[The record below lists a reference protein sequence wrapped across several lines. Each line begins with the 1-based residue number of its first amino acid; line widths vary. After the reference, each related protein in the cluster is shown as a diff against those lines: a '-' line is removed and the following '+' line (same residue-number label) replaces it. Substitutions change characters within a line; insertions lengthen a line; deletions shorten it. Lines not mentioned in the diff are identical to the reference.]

1 MQNLNQYLGR
11 SSINGAAPLTEPV
24 NWGRDMRKAIIS
36 LILLMTPLAPAPALA
51 ADASALK
58 DGAPDQYIV
67 VPGDTLWGISGR
79 FLKDPWKWPDVWR
92 MNQEQLRNPHR
103 IYPGD
108 VIVLDRS
115 GAEIQLRLLK
125 ADDPAAV
132 AAAAAAA
139 APAAAPLR
147 DTVKLSPRPRAQ
159 PLADK
164 AIPAIPPSV
173 IEPFLSRPLVVGQ
186 DELDS
191 APVVLAN
198 QENRVAIG
206 AGNVAYAQGLGY
218 DKGDVWQVFRR
229 GDALVDP
236 ETDEVLGYQATYLG
250 EARVI
255 RRGDPATIEITKS
268 AQEIYVGDRLLPAA
282 KEVPTFSY
290 VPRAPWR
297 PVRGRIMSTYASL
310 GETGPLGIVALSKGS
325 KDGLE
330 VGHVLAIYRNQST
343 LSFGS
348 RMAPL
353 YGAQGLT
360 GNDSP
365 RAYYTEEITPRDA
378 PLYQRGRRI
387 TEADAAKLPD
397 ERFGL
402 VMVFRTFDRAAFGL
416 VMQASRPVAVNDLV
430 TNP

>member
-1 MQNLNQYLGR
+1 
-11 SSINGAAPLTEPV
+11 
-24 NWGRDMRKAIIS
+24 MRKAIIS
-36 LILLMTPLAPAPALA
+36 LILLMTPLAPAPALG
-51 ADASALK
+51 ADASALRE
-58 DGAPDQYIV
+58 GAPDQYIV

-79 FLKDPWKWPDVWR
+79 FLKDFWRWPELWR

-115 GAEIQLRLLK
+115 GAEVQLRLLK

-139 APAAAPLR
+139 PAAAPPR
-147 DTVKLSPRPRAQ
+147 DTVKLSPRVRAE

-164 AIPAIPPSV
+164 AIPAIPPSA
-173 IEPFLSRPLVVGQ
+173 IEPFLSRPLVVGK

-191 APVVLAN
+191 APFVLAT
-198 QENRVAIG
+198 QENRLAIG
-206 AGNVAYAQGLGY
+206 AGSVAYAEGLGS
-218 DKGDVWQVFRR
+218 DKGDIWQVFRR
-229 GDALVDP
+229 GDALIDP
-236 ETDEVLGYQATYLG
+236 ETDEILGYQATYLG
-250 EARVI
+250 DARVI

-268 AQEIYVGDRLLPAA
+268 AQEIYAGDRLLPAA
-282 KEVPTFSY
+282 KEKPTFSY
-290 VPRAPWR
+290 VPRAPWK

-330 VGHVLAIYRNQST
+330 VGHVLAIYRSQTT
-343 LSFGS
+343 LRYGT

-353 YGAQGLT
+353 YGREGLS
-360 GNDSP
+360 GSDSP
-365 RAYYTEEITPRDA
+365 RAYYDEQITPRDA
-378 PLYQRGRRI
+378 PLYERGRRI
-387 TEADAAKLPD
+387 TVDEAAKLPD

-416 VMQASRPVAVNDLV
+416 VMQASRPVAVNDVV

>member
-1 MQNLNQYLGR
+1 
-11 SSINGAAPLTEPV
+11 
-24 NWGRDMRKAIIS
+24 MRKAIIS
-36 LILLMTPLAPAPALA
+36 LILLMTPLAPAPALG
-51 ADASALK
+51 ADASALRE
-58 DGAPDQYIV
+58 GAPDQYIV

-79 FLKDPWKWPDVWR
+79 FLKDTWRWPELWR

-115 GAEIQLRLLK
+115 GAEVQLRLLK

-139 APAAAPLR
+139 PAAAPPR
-147 DTVKLSPRPRAQ
+147 DTVKLSPRVRAE

-164 AIPAIPPSV
+164 AIPAIPPSA
-173 IEPFLSRPLVVGQ
+173 IEPFLSRPLVVGK

-191 APVVLAN
+191 APFVLAT
-198 QENRVAIG
+198 QENRLAIG
-206 AGNVAYAQGLGY
+206 AGSVAYAEGLGP

-229 GDALVDP
+229 GDALIDP
-236 ETDEVLGYQATYLG
+236 ETDEILGYQATYLG
-250 EARVI
+250 DARVI

-268 AQEIYVGDRLLPAA
+268 AQEIYSGDRLLPAA
-282 KEVPTFSY
+282 KEMPTFSY
-290 VPRAPWR
+290 VPRAPWK

-330 VGHVLAIYRNQST
+330 VGHVLAIYRSQTT
-343 LSFGS
+343 LRYGT

-353 YGAQGLT
+353 YGREGLS
-360 GNDSP
+360 GSDSP
-365 RAYYTEEITPRDA
+365 RAYYSEEITPRDA
-378 PLYQRGRRI
+378 PLYERGRRI
-387 TEADAAKLPD
+387 TAEDAAKLPD

>member
-1 MQNLNQYLGR
+1 
-11 SSINGAAPLTEPV
+11 
-24 NWGRDMRKAIIS
+24 
-36 LILLMTPLAPAPALA
+36 MTPLAPALA
-51 ADASALK
+51 ADASALQE
-58 DGAPDQYIV
+58 GAPDQYIV

-79 FLKDPWKWPDVWR
+79 FLKDPWKWPEVWR

-115 GAEIQLRLLK
+115 GAELQLRLLR
-125 ADDPAAV
+125 ADDPA

-139 APAAAPLR
+139 APGAAPAPAR
-147 DTVKLSPRPRAQ
+147 DTVKLSPRTRAE

-191 APVVLAN
+191 APRVLAN

-229 GDALVDP
+229 GDALIDP
-236 ETDEVLGYQATYLG
+236 DTDEILGYQATYLG

-268 AQEIYVGDRLLPAA
+268 TQEIYAGDRLLPAA
-282 KEVPTFSY
+282 KERPTFSY
-290 VPRAPWR
+290 VPRAPWK
-297 PVRGRIMSTYASL
+297 PVRGRIMSTYGSL

-330 VGHVLAIYRNQST
+330 VGHVLASYRSQST
-343 LSFGS
+343 LAYGT

-353 YGAQGLT
+353 YGREGLSAS
-360 GNDSP
+360 DSP
-365 RAYYTEEITPRDA
+365 RAYYSEDLTPRDA
-378 PLYQRGRRI
+378 PLYERGRRI
-387 TEADAAKLPD
+387 TVEEAAKLPD

-416 VMQASRPVAVNDLV
+416 VMQASRPVAINDLV

>member
-1 MQNLNQYLGR
+1 
-11 SSINGAAPLTEPV
+11 
-24 NWGRDMRKAIIS
+24 MRKAIIS
-36 LILLMTPLAPAPALA
+36 LILLMTPLAPAPALG
-51 ADASALK
+51 ADASALRE
-58 DGAPDQYIV
+58 GAPDQYIV

-79 FLKDPWKWPDVWR
+79 FLKDFWRWPELWR

-115 GAEIQLRLLK
+115 GAEVQLRLLK

-139 APAAAPLR
+139 PAAAPPR
-147 DTVKLSPRPRAQ
+147 DTVKLSPRVRAE

-164 AIPAIPPSV
+164 AIPAIPPSA
-173 IEPFLSRPLVVGQ
+173 IEPFLSRPLVVGK

-191 APVVLAN
+191 APFVLAT
-198 QENRVAIG
+198 QENRLAIG
-206 AGNVAYAQGLGY
+206 AGSVAYAEGLGS
-218 DKGDVWQVFRR
+218 DKGDIWQVFRR
-229 GDALVDP
+229 GDALIDP
-236 ETDEVLGYQATYLG
+236 ETDEILGYQATYLG
-250 EARVI
+250 DARVI

-268 AQEIYVGDRLLPAA
+268 AQEIYSGDRLLPAA
-282 KEVPTFSY
+282 KEKPTFSY

-330 VGHVLAIYRNQST
+330 VGHVLAIYRTQTT
-343 LSFGS
+343 LRYGT

-353 YGAQGLT
+353 YGREGLS
-360 GNDSP
+360 GSDSP
-365 RAYYTEEITPRDA
+365 RAYYDEQITPRDA
-378 PLYQRGRRI
+378 PLYERGRRI
-387 TEADAAKLPD
+387 TVEEAAKLPD

-416 VMQASRPVAVNDLV
+416 VMQASRPVAVNDVV

>member
-1 MQNLNQYLGR
+1 
-11 SSINGAAPLTEPV
+11 
-24 NWGRDMRKAIIS
+24 MRKAIIS
-36 LILLMTPLAPAPALA
+36 LIFLMTPLAPAPAQA
-51 ADASALK
+51 PTSALQE
-58 DGAPDQYIV
+58 GAPEQYIV

-79 FLKDPWKWPDVWR
+79 FLKDVWRWPELWR

-103 IYPGD
+103 IFPGD

-115 GAEIQLRLLK
+115 GAEVQLRLLR
-125 ADDPAAV
+125 ADDP

-139 APAAAPLR
+139 EAAAPGVAPVAPR
-147 DTVKLSPRPRAQ
+147 DTIKLSPRLRAE

-186 DELDS
+186 DELNS

-206 AGNVAYAQGLGY
+206 AGNIAYVEGLDP
-218 DKGDVWQVFRR
+218 DKGLNWQVFRR
-229 GDALVDP
+229 GDPLIDP
-236 ETDEVLGYQATYLG
+236 ESGDTLGYQAIYLG

-255 RRGDPATIEITKS
+255 RRGDPATIEVTRS
-268 AQEIYVGDRLLPAA
+268 AQEIYTGDRLLPAA
-282 KEVPTFSY
+282 KEIPTFSY

-297 PVRGRIMSTYASL
+297 PVRGRIMSTYGNL
-310 GETGPLGIVALSKGS
+310 GETGPQGIVALSRGS
-325 KDGLE
+325 QDGLE
-330 VGHVLAIYRNQST
+330 VGHVLAIYRSQST
-343 LSFGS
+343 LAFGP

-353 YGAQGLT
+353 YGTQGFT
-360 GNDSP
+360 MNESP
-365 RAYYTEEITPRDA
+365 RAYYSEDIPPRDA

-416 VMQASRPVAVNDLV
+416 VMQASRPVSVNDVV

>member
-1 MQNLNQYLGR
+1 
-11 SSINGAAPLTEPV
+11 
-24 NWGRDMRKAIIS
+24 MRKAIIS
-36 LILLMTPLAPAPALA
+36 LIFLMTPLVSAPATA
-51 ADASALK
+51 ADASALQE
-58 DGAPDQYIV
+58 GAPDQYIV

-79 FLKDPWKWPDVWR
+79 FLKDPWKWPELWR

-103 IYPGD
+103 IFPGD
-108 VIVLDRS
+108 VIVLDRE
-115 GAEIQLRLLK
+115 GAEVRLRLVRPED
-125 ADDPAAV
+125 AAAV
-132 AAAAAAA
+132 
-139 APAAAPLR
+139 PPPGVPTPVPPR
-147 DTVKLSPRPRAQ
+147 DTVKLSPRIRAE

-191 APVVLAN
+191 APRILAN

-206 AGNVAYAQGLGY
+206 AGSVAYVEGLDADRGL
-218 DKGDVWQVFRR
+218 VWQVFRR
-229 GDALVDP
+229 GDPLVDP
-236 ETDEVLGYQATYLG
+236 DTGETLGYQAIYLG
-250 EARVI
+250 EARVT
-255 RRGDPATIEITKS
+255 RRGDPATVEITKS
-268 AQEIYVGDRLLPAA
+268 PQEIYAGDRLLPAA
-282 KEVPTFSY
+282 KEIPTFSY

-297 PVRGRIMSTYASL
+297 PVRGRVMSTYGNL
-310 GETGPLGIVALSKGS
+310 GETGPTGIVALSKGS
-325 KDGLE
+325 RDGLE
-330 VGHVLAIYRNQST
+330 VGHVLAIHRSQST
-343 LSFGS
+343 LAYGQ

-353 YGAQGLT
+353 YGVQGFSVD
-360 GNDSP
+360 DSP
-365 RAYYTEEITPRDA
+365 RPYYREDLVPRDA

-387 TEADAAKLPD
+387 TAEDAAKLPD

>member
-1 MQNLNQYLGR
+1 
-11 SSINGAAPLTEPV
+11 
-24 NWGRDMRKAIIS
+24 MRKAIIS
-36 LILLMTPLAPAPALA
+36 LILLMTPLAARPALA
-51 ADASALK
+51 ADASVLRE
-58 DGAPDQYIV
+58 GAPDQYIV

-79 FLKDPWKWPDVWR
+79 FLKDPWRWPDLWR

-103 IYPGD
+103 IFPGD
-108 VIVLDRS
+108 VIVLDRT
-115 GAEIQLRLLK
+115 GAEVQLRLLK
-125 ADDPAAV
+125 ADDPAA

-139 APAAAPLR
+139 GAPGVAAPTPTPVPPR
-147 DTVKLSPRPRAQ
+147 DTVKLGPRVRAE

-191 APVVLAN
+191 APRVLAN

-206 AGNVAYAQGLGY
+206 AGSIAYVQGLDSDRGL
-218 DKGDVWQVFRR
+218 VWQVFRR

-236 ETDEVLGYQATYLG
+236 DTSETLGYQAIYLG
-250 EARVI
+250 EARVT
-255 RRGDPATIEITKS
+255 RRGDPATIEITRS
-268 AQEIYVGDRLLPAA
+268 SQEIYAGDRLLPAA
-282 KEVPTFSY
+282 KEIPTFSY

-297 PVRGRIMSTYASL
+297 PVRGRVVSTYGNL
-310 GETGPLGIVALSKGS
+310 GETGPAGIVALSKGAR
-325 KDGLE
+325 DGLE
-330 VGHVLAIYRNQST
+330 VGHVLAIYRSQST
-343 LSFGS
+343 LAYGT

-360 GNDSP
+360 GDDSP
-365 RAYYTEEITPRDA
+365 RPYYSEDITPRDA

-387 TEADAAKLPD
+387 TAEDAAKLPD

-416 VMQASRPVAVNDLV
+416 VMRASRPVAVNDLV

>member
-1 MQNLNQYLGR
+1 
-11 SSINGAAPLTEPV
+11 
-24 NWGRDMRKAIIS
+24 MRKAIIS
-36 LILLMTPLAPAPALA
+36 LILLMTPLAPALA
-51 ADASALK
+51 ADASALQE
-58 DGAPDQYIV
+58 GAPDQYIV

-79 FLKDPWKWPDVWR
+79 FLKDPWKWPEVWR

-115 GAEIQLRLLK
+115 GAELQLRLLR
-125 ADDPAAV
+125 AGEPG

-139 APAAAPLR
+139 AGAAGAAPAPAR
-147 DTVKLSPRPRAQ
+147 DTVKLSPRTRAE

-164 AIPAIPPSV
+164 AIPAIPPSA

-186 DELDS
+186 EELDS

-198 QENRVAIG
+198 QENRVAVG
-206 AGNVAYAQGLGY
+206 AGSVAYAQGLGY

-229 GDALVDP
+229 GDPLIDP
-236 ETDEVLGYQATYLG
+236 DTDEILGYQATYLG

-268 AQEIYVGDRLLPAA
+268 AQEIYAGDRLLPAA
-282 KEVPTFSY
+282 KERPTFSY
-290 VPRAPWR
+290 VPRAPWK
-297 PVRGRIMSTYASL
+297 PVRGRIMSTYGSL

-330 VGHVLAIYRNQST
+330 VGHVLAIYRSQST
-343 LSFGS
+343 LSYGS

-353 YGAQGLT
+353 YGREGLSLS
-360 GNDSP
+360 DSP
-365 RAYYTEEITPRDA
+365 RAYYSEELTPRDA
-378 PLYQRGRRI
+378 PLYERGRRI
-387 TEADAAKLPD
+387 TVEEAAKLPD

>member
-1 MQNLNQYLGR
+1 
-11 SSINGAAPLTEPV
+11 
-24 NWGRDMRKAIIS
+24 MRKAIIS
-36 LILLMTPLAPAPALA
+36 LILLMTPLAPALA
-51 ADASALK
+51 ADASALQE
-58 DGAPDQYIV
+58 GAPDQYIV
-67 VPGDTLWGISGR
+67 VPGDTLWSISGR
-79 FLKDPWKWPDVWR
+79 FLKDPWKWPELWR

-115 GAEIQLRLLK
+115 GAELQLRLLR

-139 APAAAPLR
+139 AGAPPAPPR
-147 DTVKLSPRPRAQ
+147 DTVKLSPRTRAE

-186 DELDS
+186 DELDG

-229 GDALVDP
+229 GDALIDP
-236 ETDEVLGYQATYLG
+236 DTDEILGYLATYLG

-255 RRGDPATIEITKS
+255 RSGDPATIEITKS
-268 AQEIYVGDRLLPAA
+268 VQEIYAGDRLLPAA
-282 KEVPTFSY
+282 KERPTFSY
-290 VPRAPWR
+290 VPRAPWK
-297 PVRGRIMSTYASL
+297 PVRGRIMSTYGSL

-330 VGHVLAIYRNQST
+330 VGHVLAIFRSQST
-343 LSFGS
+343 LAYGT

-353 YGAQGLT
+353 YGAEGLS
-360 GNDSP
+360 GSDSP
-365 RAYYTEEITPRDA
+365 RAYYSEEITPRDA

-387 TEADAAKLPD
+387 TEDDAAKLPD

>member
-1 MQNLNQYLGR
+1 
-11 SSINGAAPLTEPV
+11 
-24 NWGRDMRKAIIS
+24 MRNAIIS
-36 LILLMTPLAPAPALA
+36 LILLMTPLAPALA
-51 ADASALK
+51 ADASALQE
-58 DGAPDQYIV
+58 GAPDQYIV

-79 FLKDPWKWPDVWR
+79 FLKDAWKWPELWR

-115 GAEIQLRLLK
+115 GAELQLRLLR
-125 ADDPAAV
+125 ADDP

-139 APAAAPLR
+139 AAGVAPAPAR
-147 DTVKLSPRPRAQ
+147 ETVKLSPKVRAE

-164 AIPAIPPSV
+164 AIPAIPPSA
-173 IEPFLSRPLVVGQ
+173 IEPFLSRPLVVSQ
-186 DELDS
+186 DELNS
-191 APVVLAN
+191 APIVLAN

-229 GDALVDP
+229 GDALIDP
-236 ETDEVLGYQATYLG
+236 DTNEILGYQATYLG
-250 EARVI
+250 EARVT
-255 RRGDPATIEITKS
+255 RRGDPATIEITRS
-268 AQEIYVGDRLLPAA
+268 AQEIYAGDRLLPAA
-282 KEVPTFSY
+282 KERPTFSY
-290 VPRAPWR
+290 VPRAPWK
-297 PVRGRIMSTYASL
+297 PVRGRIMSTYGSL

-330 VGHVLAIYRNQST
+330 VGHVLAIHRSQST
-343 LSFGS
+343 LAYGS

-353 YGAQGLT
+353 YGTT
-360 GNDSP
+360 GFALNDSP
-365 RAYYTEEITPRDA
+365 RPYYSEDIPPRDA

-387 TEADAAKLPD
+387 TEEDAAKLPD

>member
-1 MQNLNQYLGR
+1 
-11 SSINGAAPLTEPV
+11 
-24 NWGRDMRKAIIS
+24 MRKAIIS
-36 LILLMTPLAPAPALA
+36 LILLMTPLAPALA
-51 ADASALK
+51 ADASALQE
-58 DGAPDQYIV
+58 GAPDQYIV

-79 FLKDPWKWPDVWR
+79 FLKDPWKWPEVWR

-115 GAEIQLRLLK
+115 GAELQLRLLRG
-125 ADDPAAV
+125 DDPAAAAV
-132 AAAAAAA
+132 AAAAAAPGA
-139 APAAAPLR
+139 APAPAR
-147 DTVKLSPRPRAQ
+147 DTVKLSPRTRAE

-164 AIPAIPPSV
+164 AIPAIPPSA

-191 APVVLAN
+191 APFVLAN
-198 QENRVAIG
+198 QENHVAIG
-206 AGNVAYAQGLGY
+206 AGSIAYAQGLGA
-218 DKGDVWQVFRR
+218 DKGDIWQVFRR
-229 GDALVDP
+229 GDALIDP
-236 ETDEVLGYQATYLG
+236 DTDDILGYQATYLG

-268 AQEIYVGDRLLPAA
+268 AQEIYAGDRLLPAA
-282 KEVPTFSY
+282 KERPTFSY
-290 VPRAPWR
+290 VPRAPWK

-330 VGHVLAIYRNQST
+330 VGHVLAIHKNQTT
-343 LSFGS
+343 LTYGT

-353 YGAQGLT
+353 YGREGLSLS
-360 GNDSP
+360 DSP
-365 RAYYTEEITPRDA
+365 RAYYREELPPRDA
-378 PLYQRGRRI
+378 PLYERGRRI
-387 TEADAAKLPD
+387 TVEEAAKLPD
-397 ERFGL
+397 DRFGL